1 MKLETIR
8 NRPYYLKTGPSE
20 LAEFRLEYVDKFR
33 DEYGYV
39 HVFKFKDINC
49 RKFVVKP
56 TFSVSLS
63 YSMKMLLEVDN
74 RPVRKEEICIDN
86 HNELYLMIY
95 LQNWLS
101 DVDKQTLKN
110 VYDEINIKHI
120 DYIENILEEDLKEK
134 YFNRYFNEPE
144 EPETQPD
151 KSDLKIVEKP
161 EIKIK
166 ENEAKG
172 GSNMEIKLDVN
183 AMIQIKALDKILGDG
198 KITNGKLMK
207 MSMVIESTGGKL
219 TELAKT
225 KIMAKFFSEKT
236 EDMDVEKLMLFKQLN
251 EGRFDPAEI
260 MQYRMMSSVYDSLGD
275 ALDDEV
281 AEPKK

>member
-1 MKLETIR
+1 MKIETIR
-8 NRPYYLKTGPSE
+8 NRLYYLKTGPSE
-20 LAEFRLEYVDKFR
+20 LAEFGLEYVDKFR

-39 HVFKFKDINC
+39 HVFKFKDLNC
-49 RKFVVKP
+49 RRFVVNP
-56 TFSVSLS
+56 TFSISLS
-63 YSMKMLLEVDN
+63 YSMKMLHEIDN
-74 RPVRKEEICIDN
+74 RPVMREEICIDN

-95 LQNWLS
+95 LENFLS
-101 DVDKQTLKN
+101 TEERQTLKLIHDRL
-110 VYDEINIKHI
+110 YIK
-120 DYIENILEEDLKEK
+120 YSENIENLLEEDLKEK
-134 YFNRYFNEPE
+134 YFKKYFN

-151 KSDLKIVEKP
+151 ESDLEIIEKS
-161 EIKIK
+161 EIETE

-260 MQYRMMSSVYDSLGD
+260 MQYRMMSSVYDSLGN

-281 AEPKK
+281 TEPKK

>member
-1 MKLETIR
+1 MKLETII

-20 LAEFRLEYVDKFR
+20 LVEFRLEYVDKFR

-56 TFSVSLS
+56 TFSVSLQ

-95 LQNWLS
+95 LENFLS
-101 DVDKQTLKN
+101 TEERQTLKA
-110 VYDEINIKHI
+110 VSDKLYIKYTDNI
-120 DYIENILEEDLKEK
+120 ESILEEDLKEK
-134 YFNRYFNEPE
+134 YFNKYFN

-151 KSDLKIVEKP
+151 ESDLKIVEKS
-161 EIKIK
+161 EIETE

-275 ALDDEV
+275 ALDDAV

>member
-33 DEYGYV
+33 DEYGYI

-49 RKFVVKP
+49 RKFIVKP
-56 TFSVSLS
+56 TFSVSLL
-63 YSMKMLLEVDN
+63 YSMKMLLEIDN
-74 RPVRKEEICIDN
+74 RLVSKEKICIDN

-95 LQNWLS
+95 LQNRFS
-101 DVDKQTLKN
+101 DVERQTLK
-110 VYDEINIKHI
+110 VVRDEINIKYS
-120 DYIENILEEDLKEK
+120 DDIENILENDLKEK
-134 YFNRYFNEPE
+134 YFNKYFNEPE
-144 EPETQPD
+144 IQPD

-275 ALDDEV
+275 ALDDEDV
-281 AEPKK
+281 EPKK

>member
-20 LAEFRLEYVDKFR
+20 LVEFRLEYVDKFR

-49 RKFVVKP
+49 RKFVVGP
-56 TFSVSLS
+56 TLSVSLL

-74 RPVRKEEICIDN
+74 RLVRKEEICIDN

-95 LQNWLS
+95 LQNFLS
-101 DVDKQTLKN
+101 TEERQTLKM
-110 VYDEINIKHI
+110 VSDRLYIKYT
-120 DYIENILEEDLKEK
+120 DNIENTLEEDLKEK
-134 YFNRYFNEPE
+134 YFNKYFN

-151 KSDLKIVEKP
+151 ESDLKITEKSAN
-161 EIKIK
+161 ETE

>member
-33 DEYGYV
+33 DGYGYV

-49 RKFVVKP
+49 RKIVVKP
-56 TFSVSLS
+56 TFSVSLQ
-63 YSMKMLLEVDN
+63 YSMKMMLEVDD
-74 RPVRKEEICIDN
+74 RPVRKEDICIDN

-95 LQNWLS
+95 LQNWIS
-101 DVDKQTLKN
+101 TEERQTLKN

-134 YFNRYFNEPE
+134 YFNKYFNEPE

-151 KSDLKIVEKP
+151 ESDLKIVEKP
-161 EIKIK
+161 EIKIE
-166 ENEAKG
+166 ENEVKG

-275 ALDDEV
+275 ALDDED

>member
-20 LAEFRLEYVDKFR
+20 LVEFRLEYVDKFR
-33 DEYGYV
+33 DEYGYI

-56 TFSVSLS
+56 TLSVSLL
-63 YSMKMLLEVDN
+63 YSMKMLLEIDN
-74 RPVRKEEICIDN
+74 RLVRKEEICIDN

-101 DVDKQTLKN
+101 DVARQTLK
-110 VYDEINIKHI
+110 VVRDEINIKYS
-120 DYIENILEEDLKEK
+120 DDIENILENDLKEK

-144 EPETQPD
+144 TQPD
-151 KSDLKIVEKP
+151 ESDLEIVEKP
-161 EIKIK
+161 EIKTE

-275 ALDDEV
+275 ALDDEDV
-281 AEPKK
+281 EPKK

>member
-1 MKLETIR
+1 MKLETII

-20 LAEFRLEYVDKFR
+20 LVEFRLEYVDKFR

-49 RKFVVKP
+49 RKFVVGP
-56 TFSVSLS
+56 TLSVSLL

-95 LQNWLS
+95 LENFLS
-101 DVDKQTLKN
+101 TEERQTLK
-110 VYDEINIKHI
+110 VVSDKLYIKYTDNI
-120 DYIENILEEDLKEK
+120 ESILEEKLKESYFNK
-134 YFNRYFNEPE
+134 YFNEH
-144 EPETQPD
+144 ETQPNE
-151 KSDLKIVEKP
+151 SNLEIVEKS
-161 EIKIK
+161 EIETE

-207 MSMVIESTGGKL
+207 MSMVIENTGGKL

-236 EDMDVEKLMLFKQLN
+236 EEMDVEKLMLFKQLN

>member
-20 LAEFRLEYVDKFR
+20 IAEFRLEYFDKFR

-49 RKFVVKP
+49 RKFVVGP
-56 TFSVSLS
+56 TLSVSLL

-95 LQNWLS
+95 LENFLS
-101 DVDKQTLKN
+101 AVARQTLRM
-110 VYDEINIKHI
+110 VSDGLYIKYS
-120 DYIENILEEDLKEK
+120 DNIENILEEDLKEK
-134 YFNRYFNEPE
+134 YFNKYFNES
-144 EPETQPD
+144 ETQPD
-151 KSDLKIVEKP
+151 ESNLEIVEKS
-161 EIKIK
+161 EIETE

-172 GSNMEIKLDVN
+172 GSNSMEIKLDVN

-281 AEPKK
+281 TEPKK

>member
-1 MKLETIR
+1 MKLETII

-20 LAEFRLEYVDKFR
+20 LVEFRLEYVDKFR
-33 DEYGYV
+33 DEYWYV
-39 HVFKFKDINC
+39 HVFKFKDI
-49 RKFVVKP
+49 FVVGP
-56 TFSVSLS
+56 TFSVSLL
-63 YSMKMLLEVDN
+63 YSMKTLLEIDN
-74 RPVRKEEICIDN
+74 RTVRKKEICIDN

-95 LQNWLS
+95 LENFLS
-101 DVDKQTLKN
+101 TEEMQTLK
-110 VYDEINIKHI
+110 VVHDRLYIKYTDNI
-120 DYIENILEEDLKEK
+120 ESILEEDLKENYFNK
-134 YFNRYFNEPE
+134 YFNEH
-144 EPETQPD
+144 ETQSD
-151 KSDLKIVEKP
+151 ESDLEIVEKP
-161 EIKIK
+161 EIKTE

-275 ALDDEV
+275 ALDDED

>member
-1 MKLETIR
+1 MKLETII

-20 LAEFRLEYVDKFR
+20 IAEFRLEYFDKFR

-49 RKFVVKP
+49 RKFIVKP
-56 TFSVSLS
+56 TFSVSLQ
-63 YSMKMLLEVDN
+63 YSMKMMLEVDD

-101 DVDKQTLKN
+101 DVDKQTLKM
-110 VYDEINIKHI
+110 VSDRLYIKYT
-120 DYIENILEEDLKEK
+120 DTIENILEEDLKEK

-144 EPETQPD
+144 TQSD
-151 KSDLKIVEKP
+151 ESDLEIVKKP
-161 EIKIK
+161 KIK
-166 ENEAKG
+166 TEENEAKG

-275 ALDDEV
+275 ALDDEDV
-281 AEPKK
+281 APKK

>member
-49 RKFVVKP
+49 RRFVVGP
-56 TFSVSLS
+56 TLSVSLL

-95 LQNWLS
+95 LENFLS
-101 DVDKQTLKN
+101 TEERQTLKM
-110 VYDEINIKHI
+110 VSDRLYIKYS
-120 DYIENILEEDLKEK
+120 DNIENILQEDLKESYFKK
-134 YFNRYFNEPE
+134 YFN

-151 KSDLKIVEKP
+151 ESDLEIVEKP
-161 EIKIK
+161 EIKTE

-275 ALDDEV
+275 ALDDED

>member
-33 DEYGYV
+33 DGYGYV

-49 RKFVVKP
+49 RKFVVGP
-56 TFSVSLS
+56 TLSVSLQ
-63 YSMKMLLEVDN
+63 YSMKMMLEVDD
-74 RPVRKEEICIDN
+74 RPVRKEDICIDN

-95 LQNWLS
+95 LQNWIS
-101 DVDKQTLKN
+101 TEERQTLKN

-134 YFNRYFNEPE
+134 YFNKYFNEPE

-151 KSDLKIVEKP
+151 ESDLKIVEKP
-161 EIKIK
+161 EIKIE
-166 ENEAKG
+166 ENEVKG

-275 ALDDEV
+275 ALDDED

>member
-33 DEYGYV
+33 DEYGYI

-56 TFSVSLS
+56 TFSVSLL
-63 YSMKMLLEVDN
+63 YSMKMLLEIDN

-95 LQNWLS
+95 LQNWIS
-101 DVDKQTLKN
+101 DEERKILK
-110 VYDEINIKHI
+110 VVRDEINIKYS
-120 DYIENILEEDLKEK
+120 DDIENILENDLKEK

-144 EPETQPD
+144 TQPD
-151 KSDLKIVEKP
+151 KSDLKIIEKP

-275 ALDDEV
+275 ALDDED

>member
-74 RPVRKEEICIDN
+74 RPVRKEDICIDN

-95 LQNWLS
+95 LQNWIS
-101 DVDKQTLKN
+101 TEERQTLKRVHN
-110 VYDEINIKHI
+110 ELYIKYS
-120 DYIENILEEDLKEK
+120 DGIENILEEDLKEK
-134 YFNRYFNEPE
+134 YFNKYFNEPE

-151 KSDLKIVEKP
+151 ESDLKIVEKP
-161 EIKIK
+161 EIKTE
-166 ENEAKG
+166 ENKAKG

-275 ALDDEV
+275 ALDEDD
-281 AEPKK
+281 EPKK

>member
-1 MKLETIR
+1 MKLETII

-33 DEYGYV
+33 DGYGYV

-49 RKFVVKP
+49 RKIVVKP
-56 TFSVSLS
+56 TFSVSLL
-63 YSMKMLLEVDN
+63 YSMKMLLEIDN
-74 RPVRKEEICIDN
+74 RLVRKEEICIDN

-95 LQNWLS
+95 LQNFLS
-101 DVDKQTLKN
+101 TEERQTLK
-110 VYDEINIKHI
+110 VVHEELYIKYS
-120 DYIENILEEDLKEK
+120 DNIENTLEEDLKEK
-134 YFNRYFNEPE
+134 YFNKYFNEH
-144 EPETQPD
+144 ETQPD
-151 KSDLKIVEKP
+151 ESDLEIVKEP
-161 EIKIK
+161 EIKTE

-281 AEPKK
+281 AESKK

>member
-49 RKFVVKP
+49 RKFVVGP
-56 TFSVSLS
+56 TLSVSLL

-101 DVDKQTLKN
+101 TEESQTLKR
-110 VYDEINIKHI
+110 VHDELYIKYS
-120 DYIENILEEDLKEK
+120 DDIECILEENLKEK

-144 EPETQPD
+144 TQPD
-151 KSDLKIVEKP
+151 ESNLEIVEKP
-161 EIKIK
+161 EIKTE

-275 ALDDEV
+275 ALDDED

>member
-20 LAEFRLEYVDKFR
+20 LVEFRLEYVDKFR

-49 RKFVVKP
+49 RKFVVGP
-56 TFSVSLS
+56 TLSVSLL

-95 LQNWLS
+95 LENFLS
-101 DVDKQTLKN
+101 TEERQTLK
-110 VYDEINIKHI
+110 VVRDKLYIKYTDNI
-120 DYIENILEEDLKEK
+120 ESILEEDLKKRYFNK
-134 YFNRYFNEPE
+134 YFNEH
-144 EPETQPD
+144 ETQPD
-151 KSDLKIVEKP
+151 ESDLEIIEKP
-161 EIKIK
+161 EIKTE
-166 ENEAKG
+166 ENEAKE

-260 MQYRMMSSVYDSLGD
+260 M
-275 ALDDEV
+275 
-281 AEPKK
+281 

>member
-33 DEYGYV
+33 DGYGYV

-49 RKFVVKP
+49 RKIVVKP
-56 TFSVSLS
+56 IFSVSLQ
-63 YSMKMLLEVDN
+63 YSMKMMLEVDD

-95 LQNWLS
+95 LQNFLS
-101 DVDKQTLKN
+101 DVEMQTLKM
-110 VYDEINIKHI
+110 VSDRLYIKYT
-120 DYIENILEEDLKEK
+120 DN
-134 YFNRYFNEPE
+134 
-144 EPETQPD
+144 
-151 KSDLKIVEKP
+151 
-161 EIKIK
+161 
-166 ENEAKG
+166 
-172 GSNMEIKLDVN
+172 
-183 AMIQIKALDKILGDG
+183 
-198 KITNGKLMK
+198 
-207 MSMVIESTGGKL
+207 IESTGGKL

-260 MQYRMMSSVYDSLGD
+260 MQYRMMSSVY
-275 ALDDEV
+275 LDLDRVEGNKLFFSKRY
-281 AEPKK
+281 EERD

>member
-8 NRPYYLKTGPSE
+8 NRPYYLKIGPSE

-33 DEYGYV
+33 DEYGYI

-56 TFSVSLS
+56 TFSVSLL
-63 YSMKMLLEVDN
+63 YSMKMLLEIDN
-74 RPVRKEEICIDN
+74 RLVSKEKICIDN

-95 LQNWLS
+95 LQNWIS
-101 DVDKQTLKN
+101 DEERQTLK
-110 VYDEINIKHI
+110 VVRDEINIKYS
-120 DYIENILEEDLKEK
+120 DNIENILENDLKEK
-134 YFNRYFNEPE
+134 YFNRYFN

-161 EIKIK
+161 ESKTK

-236 EDMDVEKLMLFKQLN
+236 EYMDVEKLMLFKQLN

-275 ALDDEV
+275 ALDDEDV
-281 AEPKK
+281 EPKK

>member
-33 DEYGYV
+33 DEYGYI

-56 TFSVSLS
+56 TFSVSLL
-63 YSMKMLLEVDN
+63 YSMKMLLEIDN
-74 RPVRKEEICIDN
+74 RLVSKEEICIDN

-95 LQNWLS
+95 LQNFLS
-101 DVDKQTLKN
+101 GVARQTLK
-110 VYDEINIKHI
+110 VVRDEINIKYS
-120 DYIENILEEDLKEK
+120 DNIENILENDLKEK
-134 YFNRYFNEPE
+134 YFNRYFN

-236 EDMDVEKLMLFKQLN
+236 EDMDIEKLMLFKQLN

-275 ALDDEV
+275 ALDDED

>member
-1 MKLETIR
+1 MKLEIIR
-8 NRPYYLKTGPSE
+8 NRLYYLKTGPSE
-20 LAEFRLEYVDKFR
+20 LVEFGLEYVDKFR

-49 RKFVVKP
+49 RRFIVGP
-56 TFSVSLS
+56 TLSVSLL

-95 LQNWLS
+95 LENFLS
-101 DVDKQTLKN
+101 TEERQTLK
-110 VYDEINIKHI
+110 VVRDKLYIKYTDNI
-120 DYIENILEEDLKEK
+120 ESILEEKLKESYFNK
-134 YFNRYFNEPE
+134 YFNEH
-144 EPETQPD
+144 ETQPNE
-151 KSDLKIVEKP
+151 SNLEIVEKS
-161 EIKIK
+161 EIETE

-275 ALDDEV
+275 ALDDED
-281 AEPKK
+281 AESKK

>member
-20 LAEFRLEYVDKFR
+20 LAEFKLEYVDKFR
-33 DEYGYV
+33 DEYGYI

-56 TFSVSLS
+56 TLSVSLL
-63 YSMKMLLEVDN
+63 YSMKMLLEIDN
-74 RPVRKEEICIDN
+74 RLVRKEEICIDN

-101 DVDKQTLKN
+101 DVARQTLK
-110 VYDEINIKHI
+110 VVRDEINIKYS
-120 DYIENILEEDLKEK
+120 DDIENILENDLKEK

-144 EPETQPD
+144 TQPD
-151 KSDLKIVEKP
+151 ESDLEIVEKP
-161 EIKIK
+161 EIKTE

-275 ALDDEV
+275 ALDDED

>member
-39 HVFKFKDINC
+39 HVFKFKDINY
-49 RKFVVKP
+49 RKFVVGP
-56 TFSVSLS
+56 TLSVSLL
-63 YSMKMLLEVDN
+63 YSMKMLLEIDN
-74 RPVRKEEICIDN
+74 RQVRKEEICIDN

-95 LQNWLS
+95 LQNFLS
-101 DVDKQTLKN
+101 DVERQTLKM
-110 VYDEINIKHI
+110 VSDRLYIKYT
-120 DYIENILEEDLKEK
+120 DNIENTLEEDLKEK
-134 YFNRYFNEPE
+134 YFNKYFNEH
-144 EPETQPD
+144 ETQPNE
-151 KSDLKIVEKP
+151 SDLEIVEKP
-161 EIKIK
+161 EIKTE

-183 AMIQIKALDKILGDG
+183 AMIQVKALDKILGDG

-275 ALDDEV
+275 ALDDEG

>member
-20 LAEFRLEYVDKFR
+20 LVEFRLEYVDKFR
-33 DEYGYV
+33 DEYGYI

-56 TFSVSLS
+56 TLSVSLL
-63 YSMKMLLEVDN
+63 YSMKMLLEIDN
-74 RPVRKEEICIDN
+74 RLVRKEEICIDN

-101 DVDKQTLKN
+101 DVARQTLK
-110 VYDEINIKHI
+110 VVRDEINIKYS
-120 DYIENILEEDLKEK
+120 DDIENILENDLKEK

-144 EPETQPD
+144 TQPD
-151 KSDLKIVEKP
+151 ESDLEIVEKP
-161 EIKIK
+161 EIKTE

-275 ALDDEV
+275 ALDDED

>member
-8 NRPYYLKTGPSE
+8 NRLYYLKTGPSE

-49 RKFVVKP
+49 RKFVVGP
-56 TFSVSLS
+56 TLSVSLL
-63 YSMKMLLEVDN
+63 YSMKMLLEIDN

-95 LQNWLS
+95 LQNFLS
-101 DVDKQTLKN
+101 DVARQTLKM
-110 VYDEINIKHI
+110 VSDRLYIKYS
-120 DYIENILEEDLKEK
+120 DTIENILQEDLKEK
-134 YFNRYFNEPE
+134 YFNKYFN

-151 KSDLKIVEKP
+151 ESDLEIVEKP
-161 EIKIK
+161 EIKTE

-275 ALDDEV
+275 ALDDED

>member
-20 LAEFRLEYVDKFR
+20 IAEFRLEYFDKFR

-49 RKFVVKP
+49 RKIVVKP
-56 TFSVSLS
+56 TFSVSLQ
-63 YSMKMLLEVDN
+63 YSMKMMLEVDD

-95 LQNWLS
+95 LQKWLS

-110 VYDEINIKHI
+110 VYDEINIKYS
-120 DYIENILEEDLKEK
+120 DSIENILEEDLKEK

-144 EPETQPD
+144 TQQD
-151 KSDLKIVEKP
+151 ESDLKIVEKS
-161 EIKIK
+161 EIKTE

-172 GSNMEIKLDVN
+172 GSNMEMKLDVN
-183 AMIQIKALDKILGDG
+183 AIIQVKALDKILGDG

-219 TELAKT
+219 TDLAKT

-275 ALDDEV
+275 ALDEDV
-281 AEPKK
+281 VTKK

>member
-56 TFSVSLS
+56 TFSVSLL
-63 YSMKMLLEVDN
+63 YSMKMLLEIDN

-101 DVDKQTLKN
+101 DVERQTLK
-110 VYDEINIKHI
+110 VVRDEINIKYS
-120 DYIENILEEDLKEK
+120 DNIENTLEEDLKEK
-134 YFNRYFNEPE
+134 YFNKYFN

-275 ALDDEV
+275 ALDDEDV
-281 AEPKK
+281 EPKK

>member
-1 MKLETIR
+1 
-8 NRPYYLKTGPSE
+8 
-20 LAEFRLEYVDKFR
+20 
-33 DEYGYV
+33 
-39 HVFKFKDINC
+39 
-49 RKFVVKP
+49 
-56 TFSVSLS
+56 
-63 YSMKMLLEVDN
+63 
-74 RPVRKEEICIDN
+74 
-86 HNELYLMIY
+86 MIY
-95 LQNWLS
+95 LENFLS
-101 DVDKQTLKN
+101 TEERQTLK
-110 VYDEINIKHI
+110 VVRDKLYIKYTDNI
-120 DYIENILEEDLKEK
+120 ESILEEDLKKRYFNK
-134 YFNRYFNEPE
+134 YFNEH
-144 EPETQPD
+144 ETQPD
-151 KSDLKIVEKP
+151 ESDLEIIEKP
-161 EIKIK
+161 EIKTE
-166 ENEAKG
+166 ENEAKE

-275 ALDDEV
+275 ALDDED

>member
-1 MKLETIR
+1 
-8 NRPYYLKTGPSE
+8 
-20 LAEFRLEYVDKFR
+20 
-33 DEYGYV
+33 
-39 HVFKFKDINC
+39 
-49 RKFVVKP
+49 
-56 TFSVSLS
+56 
-63 YSMKMLLEVDN
+63 MKMMLEVDD

-110 VYDEINIKHI
+110 VYDEINIKRI

-144 EPETQPD
+144 THSDE
-151 KSDLKIVEKP
+151 SDLKIVEKS
-161 EIKIK
+161 EIKTK
-166 ENEAKG
+166 ENKSKG
-172 GSNMEIKLDVN
+172 GSNMEMKLDVN
-183 AMIQIKALDKILGDG
+183 AMIQVKALDKILGDG

-219 TELAKT
+219 TDLAKT

-275 ALDDEV
+275 ALDDED

>member
-1 MKLETIR
+1 MKLETII

-56 TFSVSLS
+56 TFSVSLQ
-63 YSMKMLLEVDN
+63 YSMKMMLEVDD

-101 DVDKQTLKN
+101 DVDKQILKM
-110 VYDEINIKHI
+110 VSDRLYIKYT
-120 DYIENILEEDLKEK
+120 DTIENILEEDLKEK

-144 EPETQPD
+144 TQSD
-151 KSDLKIVEKP
+151 ESDLEIVKKP
-161 EIKIK
+161 KIK
-166 ENEAKG
+166 TEENEAKG

-275 ALDDEV
+275 ALDDED

>member
-56 TFSVSLS
+56 TFSVSLL
-63 YSMKMLLEVDN
+63 YSMKMLLEIDD

-95 LQNWLS
+95 LQNFLS
-101 DVDKQTLKN
+101 DVERQTLKM
-110 VYDEINIKHI
+110 VSDRLYIKYT
-120 DYIENILEEDLKEK
+120 DNIENTLEEDLKEK
-134 YFNRYFNEPE
+134 YFNKYFNEPE
-144 EPETQPD
+144 TQPNE
-151 KSDLKIVEKP
+151 SNLEIVEKS
-161 EIKIK
+161 EIETE

-275 ALDDEV
+275 ALDDED

>member
-20 LAEFRLEYVDKFR
+20 LVEFRLEYVDKFR
-33 DEYGYV
+33 DEYGYA

-49 RKFVVKP
+49 RKFVVGP
-56 TFSVSLS
+56 TLSVSLL

-101 DVDKQTLKN
+101 TEESQTLKR
-110 VYDEINIKHI
+110 VHDGLYIKYS
-120 DYIENILEEDLKEK
+120 DDIENILEEDLKEK
-134 YFNRYFNEPE
+134 YFKKYF
-144 EPETQPD
+144 EPETQTD
-151 KSDLKIVEKP
+151 ESDLKIIEKP
-161 EIKIK
+161 EIKTE

-275 ALDDEV
+275 ALDDED

>member
-1 MKLETIR
+1 MKLETII

-20 LAEFRLEYVDKFR
+20 LVEFRLEYVDKFR

-56 TFSVSLS
+56 TFSVSLQ

-95 LQNWLS
+95 LENFLS
-101 DVDKQTLKN
+101 TEERQTLKA
-110 VYDEINIKHI
+110 VSDKLYIKYTDNI
-120 DYIENILEEDLKEK
+120 ESILEEDLKEK
-134 YFNRYFNEPE
+134 YFNKYFN

-151 KSDLKIVEKP
+151 ESDLKIVEKS
-161 EIKIK
+161 EIETE

-275 ALDDEV
+275 ALDDED

>member
-20 LAEFRLEYVDKFR
+20 LVEFRLEYVDKFR

-49 RKFVVKP
+49 RKFVVGP
-56 TFSVSLS
+56 TLSVSLL

-74 RPVRKEEICIDN
+74 RTVRKEEICIDN
-86 HNELYLMIY
+86 HDELYLMIY
-95 LQNWLS
+95 LENFLS
-101 DVDKQTLKN
+101 TEERQTLKM
-110 VYDEINIKHI
+110 VSDRLYIKYT
-120 DYIENILEEDLKEK
+120 DNIENILEEDLKEK

-144 EPETQPD
+144 TQPD
-151 KSDLKIVEKP
+151 ESNLEIVEKS
-161 EIKIK
+161 EIETE

-275 ALDDEV
+275 ALDDED

>member
-20 LAEFRLEYVDKFR
+20 LVEFRLEYVDKFR

-49 RKFVVKP
+49 RRFVVGP
-56 TFSVSLS
+56 TLSVSLL
-63 YSMKMLLEVDN
+63 YSMKMLLEVNN

-95 LQNWLS
+95 LENFLS
-101 DVDKQTLKN
+101 TEERQTLK
-110 VYDEINIKHI
+110 VVRDKLYIKYTDNI
-120 DYIENILEEDLKEK
+120 ESILEEELKESYFNK
-134 YFNRYFNEPE
+134 YFNEH
-144 EPETQPD
+144 ETQPNE
-151 KSDLKIVEKP
+151 SNLEIVEKS
-161 EIKIK
+161 EIETE
-166 ENEAKG
+166 ENEAKR

-275 ALDDEV
+275 ALDDED